1 MQKEALNKYKADCK
15 YQPPVFRFGKTGGCF
30 MFTSDFCK
38 RKGIACAIPCSDIWQ
53 AYISPASLRDF
64 SLVVTIGVWIVRTP
78 PPQISYLYCIYIIPR
93 LKNLSI
99 RFCRQGMQGGD
110 GTRWHFK
117 P

>member
-15 YQPPVFRFGKTGGCF
+15 YQPPVLPRRKTGGCF

-53 AYISPASLRDF
+53 ASNSPASLRDF
-64 SLVVTIGVWIVRTP
+64 SLVKPSACGRGRIL

-99 RFCRQGMQGGD
+99 CFCRQGMQGGD